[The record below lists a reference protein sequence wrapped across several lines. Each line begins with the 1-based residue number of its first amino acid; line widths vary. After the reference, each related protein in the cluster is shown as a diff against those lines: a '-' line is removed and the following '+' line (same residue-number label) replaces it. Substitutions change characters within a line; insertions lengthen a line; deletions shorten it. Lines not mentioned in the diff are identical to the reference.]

1 MNNENP
7 WEHIE
12 SPKDTNIVGRVIDST
27 HPFNI
32 YYAKNQKGKYLLIF
46 YAKNIYPKLKL
57 PKLKGFKINFSQ
69 NQEMLIIELNE
80 SENWTLF
87 KHMCDD
93 IVANT
98 RITTGDKET
107 VKLIINRILK
117 WQLYWETDSKGL
129 MSSSKIIGLLG
140 ELFFLENH
148 LFTSFSIEKSINYWS
163 GPESKA
169 QDFLVDSVA
178 VEVKCQLGESPSRVT
193 ISSSDQLCPKFPK
206 LYLYVITLGKVEED
220 STDCFNLY
228 ETIERLNNKI
238 LNDAPLAYERFS
250 DLLLKVGYMA
260 KKEYKDY
267 SYIFLDEQ
275 TYEVKDDFPR
285 ICTKDLPTGIDKVRY
300 RITLNSCKSFKSELK
315 WEMKNVK

>member
-7 WEHIE
+7 WG
-12 SPKDTNIVGRVIDST
+12 NIDQPQNKVAGRVIDST

-32 YYAKNQKGKYLLIF
+32 YYAKNQYGKYLLIF
-46 YAKNIYPKLKL
+46 YAKDKFPKIKL
-57 PKLKGFKINFSQ
+57 PKLKGFKIYFSEKQ
-69 NQEMLIIELNE
+69 DMLIIELNE

-98 RITTGDKET
+98 RTTTGDKET

-117 WQLYWETDSKGL
+117 WQRYWEKDSKDL
-129 MSSSKIIGLLG
+129 MSNSKIIGLLG

-148 LFTSFSIEKSINYWS
+148 LFPSFSIEKSINYWT

-169 QDFLVDSVA
+169 QDFIVDSVA

-193 ISSSDQLCPKFPK
+193 ISSSDQLCPKFPE
-206 LYLYVITLGKVEED
+206 LYLHVVTLGKVEKD
-220 STDCFNLY
+220 STNSFNLFD
-228 ETIERLNNKI
+228 TVDRINNNI
-238 LNDAPLAYERFS
+238 LKNAPSAYERFS
-250 DLLLKVGYMA
+250 DLLLMVGYIP
-260 KKEYKDY
+260 KNEYKNY
-267 SYIFLDEQ
+267 SFTFLDEL
-275 TYEVKDDFPR
+275 TFMVTEGFPR
-285 ICTKDLPTGIDKVRY
+285 ICTENLPTGIDNVRY
-300 RITLNSCKSFKSELK
+300 RITLNSCESFKSELK